1 MGFIPRDWANESWS
15 FSFFGVRHGTF
26 GRQARH
32 AGAETTFQQIAAT
45 RSRRFRAGR
54 VEN

>member
-15 FSFFGVRHGTF
+15 FSFLGVPVG
-26 GRQARH
+26 G
-32 AGAETTFQQIAAT
+32 GAKTTFQQIAAT

-54 VEN
+54 IEN